1 MGESYLDWELKFEK
15 SKDPKKN
22 SSKKT
27 EKSKINTLGV
37 RNEKFKAFM
46 KKWRK
51 KNLKL
56 KNYGPCSGSITEKT
70 ITNNGEK
77 VIGQVRSSLPDD
89 E

>member
-1 MGESYLDWELKFEK
+1 MGESYLDWEKQFEK
-15 SKDPKKN
+15 SKDPKN
-22 SSKKT
+22 SSKKS
-27 EKSKINTLGV
+27 KSQINSLGV
-37 RNEKFKAFM
+37 NNTKFKDFM
-46 KKWRK
+46 KNWRE
-51 KNLKL
+51 KNLK